1 MRQKNQHELSASAE
15 QQERQDRRAKL
26 IRLNDLI
33 PKKDMN
39 GGRQTVFGA
48 VRARPDKQQQKEAR
62 P

>member
-1 MRQKNQHELSASAE
+1 MRPKNQHELSASVE
-15 QQERQDRRAKL
+15 QQERKDRRAKL

-33 PKKDMN
+33 SKKDVK

-48 VRARPDKQQQKEAR
+48 VRAKPDKHQQKETK